1 MSTEQ
6 NPVSVGEWLITYL
19 LLSIPLVNIV
29 MLFVW
34 AFGSSTH
41 PSKANWAKASLIW
54 VAIATV
60 LYIVVLGSIFAA
72 LM

>member
-6 NPVSVGEWLITYL
+6 NPISVGEWLITYL

-41 PSKANWAKASLIW
+41 PSKANWAKALLIW